1 MRKFYHQY
9 SSINVSLT
17 KLSHKALARSFNL
30 FTASNSWHS
39 SVRHR
44 KKVPNVEPPCGIIEA
59 AVGYKPWKWI
69 PKKAITLHSA
79 PSWIF
84 IVNFPDLA
92 STQFRIRSVFKNFH
106 SGERIQ
112 KVGDSYDMPD
122 TPDTCGRKPKLR
134 IQEYSDTRVNGPKW
148 MCLFRTSEQKKYENC
163 CRWCLMEIKL
173 RSTQSCSIVANPV
186 QRVGFNNVVW
196 WTEHVAKL

>member
-112 KVGDSYDMPD
+112 KVGDSAGY
-122 TPDTCGRKPKLR
+122 TW
-134 IQEYSDTRVNGPKW
+134 YV
-148 MCLFRTSEQKKYENC
+148 
-163 CRWCLMEIKL
+163 
-173 RSTQSCSIVANPV
+173 
-186 QRVGFNNVVW
+186 
-196 WTEHVAKL
+196 WTEAEVADSRIFGYESERAEMNVSLSHLRTEEIWKLL

>member
-1 MRKFYHQY
+1 MQKFHHQY
-9 SSINVSLT
+9 SSVNVSLT

-44 KKVPNVEPPCGIIEA
+44 KKVQNVELLCGIIEA

-69 PKKAITLHSA
+69 PKKAITLRSA

-84 IVNFPDLA
+84 TVNFPDLV

-112 KVGDSYDMPD
+112 KVWDSYAGY
-122 TPDTCGRKPKLR
+122 TGYLWTEAESGKKQLR
-134 IQEYSDTRVNGPKW
+134 IQENPDTCERAEMNVF
-148 MCLFRTSEQKKYENC
+148 LSHLRTE
-163 CRWCLMEIKL
+163 EIWKL
-173 RSTQSCSIVANPV
+173 
-186 QRVGFNNVVW
+186 
-196 WTEHVAKL
+196 L

>member
-17 KLSHKALARSFNL
+17 KLSHKALARSLNL

-39 SVRHR
+39 SVQHR

-92 STQFRIRSVFKNFH
+92 STQFRIRSVFKNFR

-112 KVGDSYDMPD
+112 KVGDSYAGY
-122 TPDTCGRKPKLR
+122 TWYVWTEAESGKKLR
-134 IQEYSDTRVNGPKW
+134 IQEYPDTCERAQMNVS
-148 MCLFRTSEQKKYENC
+148 LSHLRTE
-163 CRWCLMEIKL
+163 EIWKL
-173 RSTQSCSIVANPV
+173 
-186 QRVGFNNVVW
+186 
-196 WTEHVAKL
+196 L